1 MAKKKKSVSIQARRR
16 LFFVRPICLALIIV
30 VLATLASKI
39 IDLYQLNA
47 EMAQKEKQYE
57 DLQEESEYLKNEI
70 VKLHDPEYLAKFAR
84 ENYYY
89 STSDEII
96 VQVNK
101 EKEKNKEV
109 EEKVKE
115 ENVEII
121 YWCGLGISLIFVYMI
136 IRSIFT
142 RKKQE

>member
-1 MAKKKKSVSIQARRR
+1 
-16 LFFVRPICLALIIV
+16 
-30 VLATLASKI
+30 
-39 IDLYQLNA
+39 
-47 EMAQKEKQYE
+47 MAQKEKQYE